1 MGFLS
6 ESTEYEKNHQ
16 KQKHHK
22 QNYMANNKLGGK
34 QTCFSV
40 RCKETHLGDAQTRQ
54 VDTSTSQQRL
64 QGCNLP
70 AQPLNTKR
78 IW

>member
-34 QTCFSV
+34 
-40 RCKETHLGDAQTRQ
+40 
-54 VDTSTSQQRL
+54 
-64 QGCNLP
+64 
-70 AQPLNTKR
+70 
-78 IW
+78 